1 MKLIRHSQMQPRRK
15 TMISSEIPS
24 EVHSVLHEAIP
35 SAEEDTLE
43 ILRDS
48 ISEIYSHNS
57 DEDEEDNL
65 RHEASSSIS
74 EISSAEVPEDRSAEL
89 NEEPKRK
96 NQHLRNNR

>member
-1 MKLIRHSQMQPRRK
+1 MKPTRHSQMQPRRK
-15 TMISSEIPS
+15 TMISSEMLS

-57 DEDEEDNL
+57 DEDEGGNL

-74 EISSAEVPEDRSAEL
+74 EISSVEACEDRRDEV
-89 NEEPKRK
+89 NEDPHRK
-96 NQHLRNNR
+96 SQHLRNNR

>member
-1 MKLIRHSQMQPRRK
+1 MKPIKRSLIRLRKK

-35 SAEEDTLE
+35 STEEDTLE

-57 DEDEEDNL
+57 DEDEEGNL
-65 RHEASSSIS
+65 RQEVSSSIP
-74 EISSAEVPEDRSAEL
+74 EISSVEAPEDRSAEV

-96 NQHLRNNR
+96 NQHLRNNP

>member
-1 MKLIRHSQMQPRRK
+1 MKPIRHSQIQPRRK
-15 TMISSEIPS
+15 TTINFEMLS
-24 EVHSVLHEAIP
+24 EVHSVTDEAIP

-74 EISSAEVPEDRSAEL
+74 GISSVEACEDRRDEV
-89 NEEPKRK
+89 NEDPHRK
-96 NQHLRNNR
+96 SQHLRNNR